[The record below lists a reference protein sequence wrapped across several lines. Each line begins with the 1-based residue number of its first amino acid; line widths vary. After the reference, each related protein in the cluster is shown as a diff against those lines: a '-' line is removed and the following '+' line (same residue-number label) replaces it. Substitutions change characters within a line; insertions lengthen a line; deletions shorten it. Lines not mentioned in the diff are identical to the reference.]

1 MGVYTLC
8 FSPTGGTKRV
18 LDLLAAGLA
27 DVEEIDLS
35 APHGAWADRAF
46 RAGDFCLIGVPSYGG
61 RVPAAAVERLRTLRG
76 NGAAAVLVTA
86 YGNRDYDDTLLEL
99 RDEAQAAGFRAVAAV
114 AAVAEH
120 SIMRQFGAGR
130 PDEADRAE
138 LADFAA
144 RIRTLAERG
153 GGRLEQVPGNA
164 PYRAYGGVPM
174 KPKAGRDCTLCG
186 VCAGLCPV
194 EAIPRENPKET
205 DAEKCIT
212 CMRCVTVCPSHARA
226 LNPVMLMGVTQK
238 LKKACEGRKGNA
250 FFS

>member
-46 RAGDFCLIGVPSYGG
+46 RAGAFCLIGVPSYGG
-61 RVPAAAVERLRTLRG
+61 RVPAAAVERLRTVRG

-144 RIRTLAERG
+144 RIRKLAERG

>member
-61 RVPAAAVERLRTLRG
+61 RVPAAAVERLRTVRG

-99 RDEAQAAGFRAVAAV
+99 RDEAV

-144 RIRTLAERG
+144 RIRKLAERG